1 MACSLF
7 SVDVAMNILI
17 QQITGAQSPHRAL
30 LLWLSL
36 LCFILVGAGCF
47 GALPAGICGVL
58 PFVMALGGIL
68 NALGER
74 VGVIR
79 EYFGGGPI
87 VVIFGTSLMVAAGA
101 IPANISEDVIRFMRS
116 EGFLSLFIS
125 ALIAG
130 SLLGMD
136 RRLLL
141 KAAIWYVP
149 VILGGV
155 LVSLVAVGLTGLSL
169 GQGFMQAVFFVGL
182 PIMGGGMGAG
192 AVPLAEIL
200 ANILDIEAAEAL
212 SKMVPAVVLG
222 NMVAIICA
230 GLLEK
235 LGKVKP
241 ELSGDGRLMKAQNG
255 LKEVDESAQF
265 IPDLA
270 KAGTGL
276 FIATGFYVIG
286 HLLSLLIPLHPY
298 ALMIFSVG
306 LVKALG
312 IMPEHLEES
321 AALWGDFVLLSLTP
335 ALLACIGIG
344 FTNLGQVADV
354 ITLPYLLL
362 VLATVAG
369 AIVGTAFTG
378 WLLGFFPI
386 EAAITAGLCMANM
399 GGSGDVAVLSASR
412 RMILMPFAQVSSRL
426 GGALILLL
434 ASGLLSLF

>member
-1 MACSLF
+1 ME
-7 SVDVAMNILI
+7 ILI
-17 QQITGAQSPHRAL
+17 QQMTGAQSPHRAL
-30 LLWLSL
+30 LFWLSL
-36 LCFILVGAGCF
+36 LCILLIGAGCF
-47 GALPAGICGVL
+47 EVLPAGITGIL
-58 PFVMALGGIL
+58 PFVMALGGVL
-68 NALGER
+68 NAFGEKISF
-74 VGVIR
+74 IR

-87 VVIFGTSLMVAAGA
+87 VVILGASLMVASGA
-101 IPANISEDVIRFMRS
+101 IPTAVMENVVRFMRS

-125 ALIAG
+125 ALITG

-155 LVSLVAVGLTGLSL
+155 LVSMLAVGLMGMFL
-169 GQGFMQAVFFVGL
+169 GQGFVQPIFFVGL

-192 AVPLAEIL
+192 AVPLADIF
-200 ANILDIEAAEAL
+200 ANILGMDTSDVL

-222 NMVAIICA
+222 NMVAIITA

-235 LGKVKP
+235 LGKLKP
-241 ELSGDGRLMKAQNG
+241 ALSGDGQLMKSQKG
-255 LKEVDESAQF
+255 LKSIDESVQF

-270 KAGTGL
+270 KAGSGL

-286 HLLSLLIPLHPY
+286 HLLSQFIPLHPY
-298 ALMIFSVG
+298 ALMIFTAG
-306 LVKALG
+306 IVKASG
-312 IMPEHLEES
+312 MMPEHLEEG
-321 AALWGDFVLLSLTP
+321 AALWGDFVLLTLTP

-344 FTNLGQVADV
+344 FTDLWQVAD
-354 ITLPYLLL
+354 IMTIPYLLL

-369 AIVGTAFTG
+369 AVTGTALAG

-412 RMILMPFAQVSSRL
+412 RMSLMPFAQVSSRL

-434 ASGLLSLF
+434 ATGLLSLF